1 MQNDVLLNNVNVKK
15 KIIPFYSEAATRG
28 VLKEISQY
36 SQQSTC
42 VESIRLHVFVSAAL
56 LKIDS

>member
-1 MQNDVLLNNVNVKK
+1 MLLNNVNVKK

-36 SQQSTC
+36 SQESTC
-42 VESIRLHVFVSAAL
+42 VESIKLHVFVSAAL